1 MVGCSRAGE
10 AGRRD
15 LWRGRAELPHARDA
29 LSRESV
35 VPDAA
40 RTTVL
45 PCPADTTSIHDTRR
59 CVLPVSSSR
68 HACMLSSPSVGQG
81 SEATLQPPQ
90 SLHGRKV
97 PNKRA
102 HRDRAT
108 PKTVGP
114 TTCRKT
120 RMPDSCM
127 TPPPPPKLDPA
138 RRTTSAKSRMPTLVP
153 TATPLQALARTI
165 PPPEDPSRP
174 GPRKRERR
182 AKRAALPSRST
193 SPRRPGVTPRRDARD
208 EEARRNASPPA
219 PCRREGRLAGRPA
232 GQRRTPCGAR
242 VDAGAPA
249 SSAR

>member
-1 MVGCSRAGE
+1 MAGCSRAGE

-90 SLHGRKV
+90 SLHGRKM

-102 HRDRAT
+102 HGDRAT

-127 TPPPPPKLDPA
+127 TPPPPAKLDPA
-138 RRTTSAKSRMPTLVP
+138 RRTTSAESRMLTFAPG
-153 TATPLQALARTI
+153 AAPLQALARTI

-174 GPRKRERR
+174 CPRKRERR

-193 SPRRPGVTPRRDARD
+193 SPTWGHASPRRTGRGGATKCLTSGSVPSRRKARRPSCRAASDTVRR
-208 EEARRNASPPA
+208 S
-219 PCRREGRLAGRPA
+219 C
-232 GQRRTPCGAR
+232 
-242 VDAGAPA
+242 
-249 SSAR
+249 